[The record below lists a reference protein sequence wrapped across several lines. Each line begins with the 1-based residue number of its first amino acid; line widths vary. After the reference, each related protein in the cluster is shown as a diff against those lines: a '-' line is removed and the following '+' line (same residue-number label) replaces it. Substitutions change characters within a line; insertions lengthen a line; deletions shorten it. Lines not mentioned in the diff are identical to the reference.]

1 MKTKEKKHK
10 QIKLKIR
17 IKNAVIALAFI
28 VIILYSVQ
36 FYYCYFANSKTYGK
50 EEETSVEPVKEFKI
64 SNANEIDLD
73 KIVEQNYNANRREET
88 QKEEVV
94 LEYLTKY
101 QTNAKLAKGTVQVL
115 QEGREGK
122 QEIIT
127 KKIYDNDELVSQE
140 QLSAKVTKASI
151 NKIVEVGTANFS
163 NTYTS
168 KVGNT
173 LYVTA
178 QRLSVWAESNDN
190 SKKVATLEKDNELK
204 ILEINDDW
212 YKISSGSIIGWV
224 KGESTTNINP
234 NAQIENEDNNK
245 DLNEKSASDLNAK
258 LEFNMALNSPSGLS
272 LDQFK
277 KVLSDNNDTNKIFEN
292 NAQYFYYIE
301 KQYNING
308 IFVASMGIH
317 ESAWGTSQIAKN
329 KNNLF
334 GYGAYDSNPYNG
346 AYNFSNCSE
355 AIDLIARVLVKYYLN
370 SKGTNIYGGEV
381 AVGTYYNGATLSG
394 VNTRYA
400 TDKNWANAVYTYM
413 KYLYEKL

>member
-1 MKTKEKKHK
+1 MKTKEKKRK
-10 QIKLKIR
+10 PIKLKIR
-17 IKNAVIALAFI
+17 VKSAVIALAFI

-36 FYYCYFANSKTYGK
+36 FYYCYFANSKTFGK
-50 EEETSVEPVKEFKI
+50 EETSAEPIKEFKI
-64 SNANEIDLD
+64 SNANEVDLD
-73 KIVEQNYNANRREET
+73 KIVDQNYNVNKREEV

-101 QTNAKLAKGTVQVL
+101 QTNAKLAKGTVQVV

-122 QEIIT
+122 QEIVT
-127 KKIYDNDELVSQE
+127 KKVYNNNELVSQE
-140 QLSAKVTKASI
+140 QVSAKVTKASI
-151 NKIVEVGTANFS
+151 NKIVEVGTANYS
-163 NTYTS
+163 NTYKA
-168 KVGNT
+168 KVGDT

-178 QRLSVWAESNDN
+178 QRLSVWAENNES
-190 SKKVATLEKDNELK
+190 SKKVATLEKDNEMK
-204 ILEINDDW
+204 ILEISDSW
-212 YKISSGSIIGWV
+212 YKISCGSAIGWV
-224 KGESTTNINP
+224 KSESTTNINP
-234 NAQIENEDNNK
+234 NAPIENGSNGK
-245 DLNEKSASDLNAK
+245 DGNEKSASELNAK
-258 LEFNMALNSPSGLS
+258 LDFNMQLNTPSGLS

-277 KVLSDNNDTNKIFEN
+277 KVLSDSKDTNKIFEN

-308 IFVASMGIH
+308 VFVASIGIH

-355 AIDLIARVLVKYYLN
+355 AIDLLARVLVKYYLN
-370 SKGTNIYGGEV
+370 SKGTSIYGGET

-394 VNTRYA
+394 VNKRYA

-413 KYLYEKL
+413 KYLYGKL